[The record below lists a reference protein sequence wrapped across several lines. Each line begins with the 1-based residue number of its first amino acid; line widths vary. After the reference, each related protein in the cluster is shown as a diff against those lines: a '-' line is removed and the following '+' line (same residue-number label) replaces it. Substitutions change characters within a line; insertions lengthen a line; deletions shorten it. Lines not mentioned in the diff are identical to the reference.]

1 MTDPFLVDQLSIS
14 PAQDGVRKVYGDDG
28 ELYFTD
34 LHFPNGI
41 GLRQIV
47 GLQNSQSMRVVAKTG
62 SLYTTIQAAVDS
74 IPVGGD
80 SYVILVLP
88 GVYTETVS
96 VYRDNLTFIAWGSVV
111 IQSLDDHTLSIQ
123 SLNGTIPK
131 KVGFSGFHFKNGVQ
145 SKACVR
151 LAGGAGSQVGL
162 NGVVFKDC
170 KFEATSALG
179 NFTLIA
185 DTINYLDLID
195 CDASLS
201 HDSSICT
208 ITNCAKV
215 KMRDTKLT
223 SLSVVYDQGEAE
235 PNVIDGSLVLERC
248 DEIGVG
254 SSLDVPFSLSMT
266 DRGSCL
272 IESCHGL
279 SSLALTGNQ
288 TLTARNS
295 SFSTITGGTFILNLR
310 NSTYAA
316 IVGAGT
322 TLNIDEMQGVS
333 SFVAQALA
341 DVEFPITLG
350 SDDYKVFLTVEGP
363 VDSTP
368 WVNNKSEDGF
378 RINFAGNETVT
389 INWSIT
395 V

>member
-14 PAQDGVRKVYGDDG
+14 PAQEGIRKVYGDDG

-34 LHFPNGI
+34 RHFPNGI

-74 IPVGGD
+74 IPVGGG

-151 LAGGAGSQVGL
+151 LTGGAGSQVGL

-170 KFEATSALG
+170 KFDATSAQG

-208 ITNCAKV
+208 IANCAKV
-215 KMRDTKLT
+215 MMRDTKLT
-223 SLSVVYDQGEAE
+223 SLSVVYDQAEAE
-235 PNVIDGSLVLERC
+235 PNIIDGSLILERC
-248 DEIGVG
+248 DEIGIG
-254 SSLDVPFSLSMT
+254 SSLDVPFSVTMT

-272 IESCHGL
+272 IESCQGL
-279 SSLALTGNQ
+279 SPLVLVGNR
-288 TLTARNS
+288 TLTARDS
-295 SFSTITGGTFILNLR
+295 GFSTITGGTFTLNLK
-310 NSTYAA
+310 NSAYTA
-316 IVGAGT
+316 ILGAGT
-322 TLNIDEMQGVS
+322 TLNIDEMKGFAS
-333 SFVAQALA
+333 IVAQALV
-341 DVEFPITLG
+341 DVEFPVTLG

-363 VDSTP
+363 VQSVP

-389 INWSIT
+389 INWS
-395 V
+395 VRV